1 MQGAGKAV
9 YRLLLE
15 RMATERPLSRR
26 VDFFYLADS
35 ILNKCARDLRYGKG
49 AGATDQVHPSGYPAL
64 VAAGLPRAV
73 SALLEVPEG
82 REKLLKVLRLWREHE
97 LLPASVLEPAL
108 ARAEGV
114 PLRQEAPR
122 AGQLDVAAIGSDW
135 DEEDVLRSP
144 TLDA

>member
-1 MQGAGKAV
+1 M

-35 ILNKCARDLRYGKG
+35 ILNKCARDLRQ
-49 AGATDQVHPSGYPAL
+49 ASPASSEHPSGYPTL

-73 SALLEVPEG
+73 AALLEVPEG
-82 REKLLKVLRLWREHE
+82 REKLLKVLRLWRELE
-97 LLPASVLEPAL
+97 LLPTSVLEPAL
-108 ARAEGV
+108 ARAEGMSA
-114 PLRQEAPR
+114 RQEPAGTPR
-122 AGQLDVAAIGSDW
+122 GAQQVLDVAAYGPDW
-135 DEEDVLRSP
+135 NEDDVLRSP

>member
-1 MQGAGKAV
+1 
-9 YRLLLE
+9 
-15 RMATERPLSRR
+15 MATERPLSRR

-35 ILNKCARDLRYGKG
+35 ILNKCARDLRLGKVG
-49 AGATDQVHPSGYPAL
+49 ERAHPSGYPAL

-97 LLPASVLEPAL
+97 LLPVSVLEPAL

-114 PLRQEAPR
+114 PTRQEAARAPR
-122 AGQLDVAAIGSDW
+122 ASQQSLDVAALGTDW
-135 DEEDVLRSP
+135 DEDDVLRSP
-144 TLDA
+144 TLEA